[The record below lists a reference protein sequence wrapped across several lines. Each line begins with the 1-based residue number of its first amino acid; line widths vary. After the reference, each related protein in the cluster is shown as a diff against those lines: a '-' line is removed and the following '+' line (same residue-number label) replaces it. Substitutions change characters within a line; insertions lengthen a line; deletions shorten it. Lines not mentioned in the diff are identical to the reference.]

1 MTAYSFFFFSSSS
14 ITKIEVTNKDNIED
28 ILFIEDM
35 KSSIA
40 FENGPN
46 IKYNENNIVI
56 ITNNIICGTF

>member
-1 MTAYSFFFFSSSS
+1 MTAYSFFFNSNC

-28 ILFIEDM
+28 ILFTEDM

-46 IKYNENNIVI
+46 IKYNEMNIVI
-56 ITNNIICGTF
+56 MINNAICSTF